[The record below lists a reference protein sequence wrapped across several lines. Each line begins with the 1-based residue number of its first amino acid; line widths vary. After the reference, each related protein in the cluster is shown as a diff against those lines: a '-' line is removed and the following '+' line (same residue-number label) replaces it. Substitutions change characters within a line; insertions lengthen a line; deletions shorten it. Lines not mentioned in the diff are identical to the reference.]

1 MIFTYLFYRIEACFA
16 NSAVY
21 GVLSLL
27 SCLERKE
34 RTPYTSPQIY
44 VPLRFAPKCMA
55 FLYLYIAMHLLHEIR
70 HNSYASEGML
80 QALLVI
86 IIVYAT
92 QSNTLYLWV
101 ICLNLF

>member
-1 MIFTYLFYRIEACFA
+1 MIFTYLFYRIETCFA

-21 GVLSLL
+21 SVLSPLL
-27 SCLERKE
+27 CLERKE

-55 FLYLYIAMHLLHEIR
+55 FLYLYMAMHLLHEIR
-70 HNSYASEGML
+70 HNSYASKKML

-86 IIVYAT
+86 VLVDT
-92 QSNTLYLWV
+92 PQSNTLYLWV